1 VKKKE
6 MKKAK
11 TKLTGVLAIAMAL
24 TIAFS
29 GVALA
34 SHPVPP
40 TKETEILD
48 ITTNIKCN
56 GSVVESQRLSLEI
69 DSGNLLDNPPLAA
82 GEKYGKIG
90 YNEKMIASN
99 GSTEFNKSFNVDT
112 GTTPNLNVT
121 KNIGYQS
128 GALGSL
134 SHAEAVGMKV
144 IARGKPA
151 VPGGKTC
158 TGSAN
163 HAEWKQKICP
173 FQTCEPDPNTPAVPG
188 CHEEVNAYS
197 TIVATDV
204 QADTHTEVGITGVSG
219 APVTLNYNIDA
230 VGTGF
235 VSAGVDL
242 YVEDGRGA
250 DGLGSRMSYK
260 EKAIGYGKSV
270 DFTKNIGYTSIFS
283 P

>member
-121 KNIGYQS
+121 KNIGYES
-128 GALGSL
+128 GDLGSL
-134 SHAEAVGMKV
+134 SHAEEVGMKV
-144 IARGKPA
+144 IAQGTPKVGA
-151 VPGGKTC
+151 SKTC
-158 TGSAN
+158 MGSAS
-163 HAEWKQKICP
+163 HSEWKQKICP
-173 FQTCEPDPNTPAVPG
+173 FQVCKKQPGKVPG

-219 APVTLNYNIDA
+219 APVNLTYNIDA

-250 DGLGSRMSYK
+250 DGLGSRMSYR
-260 EKAIGYGKSV
+260 EKAIGYGESV

>member
-1 VKKKE
+1 
-6 MKKAK
+6 MKKGK
-11 TKLTGVLAIAMAL
+11 TSGLISVVAIAMVL

-40 TKETEILD
+40 TKETETLD

-69 DSGNLLDNPPLAA
+69 GSGNLMDNPPLKA
-82 GEKYGKIG
+82 GEKYGKIR

-99 GSTEFNKSFNVDT
+99 GSTEFNKSFKVNT
-112 GTTPNLNVT
+112 ETAPNLNVT
-121 KNIGYQS
+121 KNIGYAS

-134 SHAEAVGMKV
+134 SHAEDVEMKV
-144 IARGKPA
+144 IANAKPAVDGGKTCTGWDKFEPWKQVLCPFKECENTPGKPA
-151 VPGGKTC
+151 VPGSC
-158 TGSAN
+158 
-163 HAEWKQKICP
+163 
-173 FQTCEPDPNTPAVPG
+173 
-188 CHEEVNAYS
+188 EEVNTYS
-197 TIVATDV
+197 KIVATNV
-204 QADTHTEVGITGVSG
+204 QAETHTEVGITGVRG
-219 APVTLNYNIDA
+219 APVELNYKIHAN
-230 VGTGF
+230 GTGF
-235 VSAGVDL
+235 VVAGVDL

-260 EKAIGYGKSV
+260 EKSIGYGESV
-270 DFTKNIGYTSIFS
+270 NFTKNIGYKSVY

>member
-1 VKKKE
+1 
-6 MKKAK
+6 
-11 TKLTGVLAIAMAL
+11 MAL

-40 TKETEILD
+40 TDETETLD
-48 ITTNIKCN
+48 ITTTIKCN

-69 DSGNLLDNPPLAA
+69 DSGNLIDNPPLED

-90 YNEKMIASN
+90 YNEKMIGSN
-99 GSTEFNKSFNVDT
+99 GSTEFYKTFDVDT

-121 KNIGYQS
+121 KNIGYKS
-128 GALGSL
+128 GDLGSL

-144 IARGKPA
+144 ISA
-151 VPGGKTC
+151 GKTK
-158 TGSAN
+158 
-163 HAEWKQKICP
+163 EKEDLCP
-173 FQTCEPDPNTPAVPG
+173 FRKPTKTTTEG
-188 CHEEVNAYS
+188 SYEEVNAYS

-204 QADTHTEVGITGVSG
+204 VAETHTEVGITGDSG
-219 APVTLNYNIDA
+219 EPVTLNYKIDA
-230 VGTGF
+230 VGAGF

-242 YVEDGRGA
+242 YVEDGRGE

-270 DFTKNIGYTSIFS
+270 DFTKNIGYKSIYES

>member
-1 VKKKE
+1 MEKTKT
-6 MKKAK
+6 K
-11 TKLTGVLAIAMAL
+11 TKLTGVVAIAMAL

-34 SHPVPP
+34 SYPVPP
-40 TKETEILD
+40 TDETETLD
-48 ITTNIKCN
+48 ITTTIKCN

-69 DSGNLLDNPPLAA
+69 DSVNLIDNPPLDD

-99 GSTEFNKSFNVDT
+99 GSTEFNKTFVVDT

-121 KNIGYQS
+121 KNIGYKS

-144 IARGKPA
+144 IARGEPEGE
-151 VPGGKTC
+151 GGDTC
-158 TGSAN
+158 TGWDKF
-163 HAEWKQKICP
+163 EPWKQVLCP
-173 FQTCEPDPNTPAVPG
+173 FQTCEPNPDPPAVPG

-204 QADTHTEVGITGVSG
+204 EAETHTEVGITGVAG
-219 APVTLNYNIDA
+219 EPVTLNYNINA
-230 VGTGF
+230 VGTGL
-235 VSAGVDL
+235 VIAGVDL

-260 EKAIGYGKSV
+260 EKAIGYGKNV
-270 DFTKNIGYTSIFS
+270 DFTKNIGYNSIYES

>member
-1 VKKKE
+1 
-6 MKKAK
+6 MKR
-11 TKLTGVLAIAMAL
+11 TIELISVVAIAMAL

-34 SHPVPP
+34 SHPVLP
-40 TKETEILD
+40 TDETETLD

-69 DSGNLLDNPPLAA
+69 DSGNLIDNPPLED

-90 YNEKMIASN
+90 YNEKMIGSN
-99 GSTEFNKSFNVDT
+99 GSTEFNKTFDVDT

-121 KNIGYQS
+121 KNIGYKS

-144 IARGKPA
+144 IAPGKTTEKEDLCPFRKPTKTK
-151 VPGGKTC
+151 VPGSC
-158 TGSAN
+158 
-163 HAEWKQKICP
+163 
-173 FQTCEPDPNTPAVPG
+173 
-188 CHEEVNAYS
+188 EEVDTYS
-197 TIVATDV
+197 MMVVTDV
-204 QADTHTEVGITGVSG
+204 QADTHTEVGITGVAG
-219 APVTLNYNIDA
+219 KPVTLNYKIDA

-242 YVEDGRGA
+242 YVEDGRGGA

-260 EKAIGYGKSV
+260 EKAIGYGENV
-270 DFTKNIGYTSIFS
+270 NFTKDIGYKSIY